1 MRSIA
6 SALLDKGPALY
17 LLSPLLPK
25 SKLATPKGPGAE
37 GLKDGTPFWLWAIGP
52 KKKEKWALSFLLLFP
67 TCRFRETKTHGP
79 KAYSSIAAFACSN
92 KFPASTSSSPFS
104 PTCLPIFSDNLVF
117 YGQTSAQCLTHLHEK
132 HIELM
137 PSYWTRCSRPPPLM
151 ILMRGFSKSNWTHN
165 LANLPRVSVAVWVS
179 ILSTR
184 PMALPRSLR
193 IDGS

>member
-1 MRSIA
+1 MAR
-6 SALLDKGPALY
+6 
-17 LLSPLLPK
+17 LSDF
-25 SKLATPKGPGAE
+25 
-37 GLKDGTPFWLWAIGP
+37 GLQVQ
-52 KKKEKWALSFLLLFP
+52 KKEKWALSFLLLFP
-67 TCRFRETKTHGP
+67 TCRFRETKTHSP
-79 KAYSSIAAFACSN
+79 KASSSIAAFACSN

-117 YGQTSAQCLTHLHEK
+117 YGQTLARCLTRPHEK

-137 PSYWTRCSRPPPLM
+137 PSYWTGCSRPPPLM
-151 ILMRGFSKSNWTHN
+151 ILMRGFSKSTWTHN

-179 ILSTR
+179 ILSTE